1 MPAMS
6 NGLEPASELAV
17 HLARW
22 RKKFQAQCSLTA
34 NDYFEKYSEL
44 LNIFILSYLNF
55 ARFGGFHM
63 QGT

>member
-6 NGLEPASELAV
+6 NGIEPSPELAV

-22 RKKFQAQCSLTA
+22 RKKFQTQCPLTA

-44 LNIFILSYLNF
+44 LNIFINLL
-55 ARFGGFHM
+55 
-63 QGT
+63 